1 MLSNWFHIF
10 RCAALLLLPGM
21 LVLSHAVAAD
31 TDDMGR
37 LFSLQ
42 PGQAALTGIFYDLK
56 QTQHHIPTD
65 IVDRGL
71 YANIVDNFIFHGLDD
86 LALCNAEHKSND
98 IFRASKPIYTSYVY
112 IPQVQA
118 TSAPAMFGVDR
129 VVKPTDWMVHY
140 KGVVVPPSDGTYRF
154 VGYGDDLLA
163 VFINGKLV
171 MNGSRG
177 DTTGNMPHIKDW
189 KPSDPSGP
197 IADGIPM
204 TMGDWLPLKATVPV
218 DIDII
223 FGDRPGGIY
232 AAYVMV
238 QKQGANYEMV
248 NGYPV
253 LPAFSVGP
261 YDADQLSM
269 HGTRT
274 KVAPAQPWTCIQ

>member
-1 MLSNWFHIF
+1 MNSRRLSLLVFW
-10 RCAALLLLPGM
+10 AAVVFALA
-21 LVLSHAVAAD
+21 VLGRASRGDD
-31 TDDMGR
+31 TADMGR
-37 LFSLQ
+37 VFSLQ
-42 PGQAALTGIFYDLK
+42 PGQAALMGIIYDFK
-56 QTQHHIPTD
+56 QTQERVPTD

-71 YANIVDNFIFHGLDD
+71 YAHVVDNFFFHGMND
-86 LALCNAEHKSND
+86 LALSCEEHPSND
-98 IFRASKPIYTSYVY
+98 FYRASKPLYTSYIY

-129 VVKPTDWMVHY
+129 TMKPTDWMVHY
-140 KGVVVPPSDGTYRF
+140 KGQVVPPQDGTYRF
-154 VGYGDDLLA
+154 VGYGDDLLI
-163 VFINGKLV
+163 VTINGKLV
-171 MNGSRG
+171 LNGSRG
-177 DTTGNMPHIKDW
+177 DTTGGMAHVVNW

-204 TMGDWLPLKATVPV
+204 TMGDWLPLKASVPV
-218 DIDII
+218 DIDIL

-238 QKQGANYEMV
+238 QRKGATYQMI

-261 YDADQLSM
+261 YDPDKLSL

-274 KVAPAQPWTCIQ
+274 KVAAAQPWICIQ